1 MSVPGPIV
9 SQRAAEDI
17 EAWRASF
24 SWRNPGRALPPAE
37 GRCSM
42 PKSAET
48 YFYEFQTSAETDAAM
63 SLLRSKEAF
72 LYLALMATHLAD
84 GQIIDGQTLAALVSE
99 DLATL
104 GPAVRLDPDGPE
116 AMFRKWTRKAWVYRN
131 VDPETRIE
139 RYQLTAGALQAVQQ
153 MRSIQRHTS
162 TATESALAM
171 VMEELRQIAAE
182 ANPDPEARK
191 RAIKDEIDVLA
202 AQLESIEG
210 GETPRVDLRELI
222 EKIAA
227 LMQLI
232 DRIPADVARYGEQM
246 HANTAA
252 LLRQS
257 LSDDAAEFAETLTRM
272 FDGHDVIA
280 DSPEGKAF
288 RAFTNL
294 IGMPSQRAQLEA
306 DIGEIL
312 ARVESLPEH
321 LGDALGTFIDRMWL
335 RVQEVESV
343 RRGAFRRM
351 SNFVKGGDAAYYRG
365 MRTRV
370 TEAQASAAEAFRR
383 VPANRDVGFTVPMSG
398 LASQSVGRLRLDEGT
413 AAVPDPV
420 TDSSGEFAIDPAA
433 LAGRESID
441 WEALRTAIHDAMEA
455 HGGFATLPEVLAYVP
470 EPRTGDVIGVWAL
483 ATRHGEVD
491 DQAHE
496 TVWAHTRDGLRELT
510 VPYLVFGEQ
519 LPSLRGHPRR
529 HQQSRA
535 DLLLMDL
542 AAEGAPYE

>member
-1 MSVPGPIV
+1 
-9 SQRAAEDI
+9 
-17 EAWRASF
+17 
-24 SWRNPGRALPPAE
+24 
-37 GRCSM
+37 M

-48 YFYEFQTSAETDAAM
+48 YFYEFQTSAETDVAM
-63 SLLRSKEAF
+63 SLLRSREAF

-84 GQIIDGQTLAALVSE
+84 GQIVDGQTLAALVSE
-99 DLATL
+99 DLTVL
-104 GPAVRLDPDGPE
+104 GAAVRRDPDGPE
-116 AMFRKWTRKAWVYRN
+116 AMLRKWTRKGWVHRS
-131 VDPETRIE
+131 VDTETRIE

-153 MRSIQRHTS
+153 MRGIQRHTS
-162 TATESALAM
+162 TATESALAL

-182 ANPDPEARK
+182 ANPDPEMRK
-191 RAIKDEIDVLA
+191 RVIKDQIEMLV
-202 AQLESIEG
+202 AQLKSIEDG
-210 GETPRVDLRELI
+210 QMPQVNLRELVD
-222 EKIAA
+222 KIAA

-280 DSPEGKAF
+280 DSSEGQAF

-294 IGMPSQRAQLEA
+294 VGMPSQRAQLEA

-312 ARVESLPEH
+312 ARVESLPQH
-321 LGDALGTFIDRMWL
+321 LADALGTFIDRMWL

-365 MRTRV
+365 MRTRI
-370 TEAQASAAEAFRR
+370 TEAQASAA
-383 VPANRDVGFTVPMSG
+383 VPMSG
-398 LASQSVGRLRLDEGT
+398 LASQSAGRLRLDEGT
-413 AAVPDPV
+413 TAVPDPV
-420 TDSSGEFAIDPAA
+420 TDSSDEFVIDPMA

-441 WEALRTAIHDAMEA
+441 WEALRAAVHEAMEA

-470 EPRTGDVIGVWAL
+470 EPRAGDVIGIWAL

-491 DQAHE
+491 DEAHE
-496 TVWAHTRDGLRELT
+496 TVLAHTRRGPRELT

-519 LPSLRGHPRR
+519 VPSLRDHARR
-529 HQQSRA
+529 HRQERTGLS
-535 DLLLMDL
+535 LMAL
-542 AAEGAPYE
+542 TPEGTPYE

>member
-1 MSVPGPIV
+1 
-9 SQRAAEDI
+9 
-17 EAWRASF
+17 
-24 SWRNPGRALPPAE
+24 
-37 GRCSM
+37 M

-84 GQIIDGQTLAALVSE
+84 GQIVDGQTLAALVSE
-99 DLATL
+99 DLTIL
-104 GPAVRLDPDGPE
+104 GPAVRHDPDGPE
-116 AMFRKWTRKAWVYRN
+116 AMLRKWTRKGWVHRS
-131 VDPETRIE
+131 VDAETRIE

-153 MRSIQRHTS
+153 MRGIQRHTS

-182 ANPDPEARK
+182 ANPDPEMRK
-191 RAIKDEIDVLA
+191 RVIGDQIEMLA
-202 AQLESIEG
+202 AQLKSIEDG
-210 GETPRVDLRELI
+210 QMPPVNLRELVD
-222 EKIAA
+222 KIAA
-227 LMQLI
+227 LTQLI

-280 DSPEGKAF
+280 DSPEGQAF

-294 IGMPSQRAQLEA
+294 VGTPSQRAQLEA

-312 ARVESLPEH
+312 ARVESLPQH
-321 LGDALGTFIDRMWL
+321 LADALGTFIDRMWL

-365 MRTRV
+365 MRTRI

-383 VPANRDVGFTVPMSG
+383 MSANRDIGFSVPMSG
-398 LASQSVGRLRLDEGT
+398 LASQSAGRLRLDEGT
-413 AAVPDPV
+413 TAVPDPV
-420 TDSSGEFAIDPAA
+420 TDSSNEFAIDPTA
-433 LAGRESID
+433 LASRESID
-441 WEALRTAIHDAMEA
+441 WEALRAAVHDAMEA
-455 HGGFATLPEVLAYVP
+455 HGGFATLPEVLAHVP
-470 EPRTGDVIGVWAL
+470 EPRTGDVIGIWAL

-491 DQAHE
+491 DEAHE
-496 TVWAHTRDGLRELT
+496 TVLAHTRRGLRELT

-519 LPSLRGHPRR
+519 VPSLRDHARR
-529 HQQSRA
+529 HRQERA
-535 DLLLMDL
+535 DLSLMAL
-542 AAEGAPYE
+542 TQEGATYE

>member
-1 MSVPGPIV
+1 
-9 SQRAAEDI
+9 
-17 EAWRASF
+17 
-24 SWRNPGRALPPAE
+24 
-37 GRCSM
+37 M
-42 PKSAET
+42 PKGAEA
-48 YFYEFQTSAETDAAM
+48 YYYEFRTSAETDVAM

-72 LYLALMATHLAD
+72 LYLALMAAHLAD
-84 GQIIDGQTLAALVSE
+84 GQLVDGQTLAALVGE
-99 DLATL
+99 DLALL
-104 GPAVRLDPDGPE
+104 GGAVPLDPDQPE
-116 AMFRKWTRKAWVYRN
+116 AMLRKWTRKGWVHRS
-131 VDPETRIE
+131 VDPGSRIE
-139 RYQLTAGALQAVQQ
+139 RYQLTAGAHQAVQQ

-182 ANPDPEARK
+182 ANPDPEMRK
-191 RAIKDEIDVLA
+191 RAIKDQIEMLT
-202 AQLESIEG
+202 AQLKSIEDG
-210 GETPRVDLRELI
+210 QMPPVNLRELI
-222 EKIAA
+222 DKIAA
-227 LMQLI
+227 LAQLI
-232 DRIPADVARYGEQM
+232 DKIPADVARYGEQM

-280 DSPEGKAF
+280 DSPEGRAF

-294 IGMPSQRAQLEA
+294 VGMPSQRAQLEA

-312 ARVESLPEH
+312 TRIEPLPQH
-321 LGDALGTFIDRMWL
+321 LAEALGTFIDRMWQ
-335 RVQEVESV
+335 RVQEVEGV

-365 MRTRV
+365 MRTRI

-383 VPANRDVGFTVPMSG
+383 VPGNRDIGFAVPMSG
-398 LASQSVGRLRLDEGT
+398 LASESAGRLRLDEGT

-420 TDSSGEFAIDPAA
+420 TDSSDEFAIDPAA

-441 WEALRTAIHDAMEA
+441 WETLREAVHDAMEA

-470 EPRTGDVIGVWAL
+470 APRTGDVIGIWAL
-483 ATRHGEVD
+483 AARHGEVD
-491 DQAHE
+491 DRSHE
-496 TVWAHTRDGLRELT
+496 TVWAHTGRGLRELT

-519 LPSLRGHPRR
+519 LPSLRDHARR
-529 HQQSRA
+529 HRQERA
-535 DLLLMDL
+535 GSLL
-542 AAEGAPYE
+542 AIFGPEGASDE